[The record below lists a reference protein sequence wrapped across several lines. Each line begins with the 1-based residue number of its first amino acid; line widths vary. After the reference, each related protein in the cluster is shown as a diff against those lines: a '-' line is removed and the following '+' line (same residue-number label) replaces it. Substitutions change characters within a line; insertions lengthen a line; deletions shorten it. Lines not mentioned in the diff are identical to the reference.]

1 MDTYEK
7 LVSFIGLA
15 KKAGAISVGKDA
27 TYESITKGN
36 AKLILLAHDLSERS
50 FKDIKKIADEN
61 NICIIRSS
69 IMMSQYELVLNKRA
83 GIICIK
89 NNGFAD
95 KIKKLCETI

>member
-1 MDTYEK
+1 METYEK

-15 KKAGAISVGKDA
+15 KKARAIEIGKDA
-27 TYESITKGN
+27 TYESIAKGN

-50 FKDIKKIADEN
+50 FKDIKKVADEN
-61 NICIIRSS
+61 NIYVIKSTVT
-69 IMMSQYELVLNKRA
+69 MSQYELVLNRKA

-89 NNGFAD
+89 NSGFAD